1 MSSMVTI
8 DIANN
13 FVSLLLGVL
22 SVIGVFIG
30 FVAWFIRLES
40 KVTYLEK
47 DYGDNKVKQGSMN
60 ETIQATLNQVLIS
73 LGELKGKIDHK

>member
-1 MSSMVTI
+1 MSMVTI

-13 FVSLLLGVL
+13 FVSLLIGILTLGG
-22 SVIGVFIG
+22 VIVG

-47 DYGDNKVKQGSMN
+47 DHGDNKTQQKTMN
-60 ETIQATLNQVLIS
+60 ETIQATLNQVLIAI
-73 LGELKGKIDHK
+73 GELKGKVEK